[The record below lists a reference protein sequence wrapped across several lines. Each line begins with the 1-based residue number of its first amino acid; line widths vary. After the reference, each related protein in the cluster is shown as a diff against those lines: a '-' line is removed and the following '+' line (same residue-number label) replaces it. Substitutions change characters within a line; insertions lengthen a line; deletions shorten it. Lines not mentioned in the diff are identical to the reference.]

1 MQLLAEPADLSDPDA
16 APADERELEADVN
29 RIVALYRAAG
39 REMRAGDP
47 SGWAAHLTMPQVR
60 VLFFL
65 GRQGPSSVRE
75 VAAGMGVTQPSA
87 TETLEKLVRAG
98 LVERTADSCDRRVVR
113 NTLTAAGR
121 EIIEQPWEA
130 RRAAV
135 ASALRGASPGERAA
149 ITRGL
154 ALLCDILQRSG
165 HAGHPTQP
173 APFARANA
181 AE

>member
-1 MQLLAEPADLSDPDA
+1 MQLAVEPADLNDPDA
-16 APADERELEADVN
+16 APPGERELEADVDQ
-29 RIVALYRAAG
+29 IVALYRETG
-39 REMRAGDP
+39 REMRTGDP

-65 GRQGPSSVRE
+65 GRQGPSSVRD

-98 LVERTADSCDRRVVR
+98 LVERTADLCDRRVVR

-121 EIIEQPWEA
+121 EVIEQPWEA

-135 ASALRGASPGERAA
+135 ASALRCASPGERAA

-154 ALLCDILQRSG
+154 ALLCEALQR
-165 HAGHPTQP
+165 AGQ
-173 APFARANA
+173 APPDPMA
-181 AE
+181 ADT